1 MASTRQVIAA
11 LDKLERAVVAS
22 IEDLNALLE
31 RVTDLRSNL
40 EAGQPLSENISAA
53 RRPLIIERLTQLL
66 DRLGDA
72 SSALRRAEA
81 QQLLAEGYSRTRIAE
96 TFGVSRQR
104 ATALLTPV
112 RHRATGGSRRSAS
125 SSPDGRA

>member
-1 MASTRQVIAA
+1 VSSPRQVIAA
-11 LDKLERAVVAS
+11 LDKLERAVIAS
-22 IEDLNALLE
+22 IDDLNALRG
-31 RVTDLRSNL
+31 RVSDLRAKL
-40 EAGQPLSENISAA
+40 EAGEPLAEIVAA
-53 RRPLIIERLTQLL
+53 APRPLIIERLTQLL

-81 QQLLAEGYSRTRIAE
+81 QQLLSEGYTRTRIAE

-112 RHRATGGSRRSAS
+112 RRRTTARRKHS
-125 SSPDGRA
+125 